1 MKQVLICVGLFLLQL
16 YFTFSGVLIFGK
28 FLNPIFLFAT
38 SMAIP
43 AYLIW
48 LSLGHSSPAVKQ
60 NVIPWW
66 RKGLWAGS
74 GLLIAF
80 VAYEEF
86 RKACVKFSEPGQWSD
101 VLPQLRTQFERFSK
115 GEFPY
120 DVVELAGYSPM
131 PVYMPLH
138 WLPIGLAAPLHLDF
152 RLIGFG
158 FFVLAVAL
166 YGWYLAA
173 QPGATLARIFVL
185 LLPTF
190 PLWAFLRWGELDLMV
205 SYEMVIGAY
214 YLVLATG
221 LFARQLWLVAIGIIL
236 CVLSRYTLIFWLPL
250 FAIIL
255 LYEKGWKKSFWVWG
269 ALAASILLIYIIPFY
284 LEDPTIFSRGMSYY
298 TGATV
303 AEWQGYGDPPISYS
317 MESGIYFA
325 AHMKAIFSGDMPHR
339 VHSARL
345 VQGTI
350 LILLL
355 VSGWICYRRWRER
368 IDFYTFSLIGL
379 YLFVS
384 AYYFFGPLTYRYYY
398 FPLLVLSSVLCGMI
412 IMHSIQTADSKG
424 KE

>member
-1 MKQVLICVGLFLLQL
+1 MKHLLVGCGLLILQI
-16 YFTFSGVLIFGK
+16 YFTFIGVSVFHK
-28 FLNPIFLFAT
+28 YFNPVLLFAV

-48 LSLGHSSPAVKQ
+48 LCLGHSSQTTKQ
-60 NVIPWW
+60 NVTTWW
-66 RKGLWAGS
+66 QRGLWLMG
-74 GLLIAF
+74 GLLVAF

-86 RKACVKFSEPGQWSD
+86 RKACVKFSEPEKWSD
-101 VLPQLRTQFERFSK
+101 VLPQLRTQYERFSR

-120 DVVELAGYSPM
+120 DVVELIGYSPM

-138 WLPIGLAAPLHLDF
+138 WLPIGLAAPLHLDI

-158 FFVLAVAL
+158 FFVLSVAI

-173 QPGATLARIFVL
+173 KSGTTLVRLVVL
-185 LLPTF
+185 ILPTF

-205 SYEMVIGAY
+205 SYEVVIGAY
-214 YLVLATG
+214 YLLLATG

-255 LYEKGWKKSFWVWG
+255 LYEKSWKKSFWVWG
-269 ALAASILLIYIIPFY
+269 ALAASILLVYIIPFY
-284 LEDPTIFSRGMSYY
+284 LKDPSIFSRGMTYY

-303 AEWQGYGDPPISYS
+303 AEWQGYGDPPVSYS
-317 MESGIYFA
+317 MEGGIHFA
-325 AHMKAIFSGDMPHR
+325 AYMKSIFSGDMAHR
-339 VHSARL
+339 VHLARL
-345 VQGTI
+345 VQGTV
-350 LILLL
+350 LLSLL
-355 VSGWICYRRWRER
+355 VGGWLFYRRWRDR

-398 FPLLVLSSVLCGMI
+398 FPLLVLSSVLCGKI
-412 IMHSIQTADSKG
+412 IMRSIQSYDH
-424 KE
+424 KEMD

>member
-1 MKQVLICVGLFLLQL
+1 MKHLLVGCGLFILQIYL
-16 YFTFSGVLIFGK
+16 TFLGVSVFNKYI
-28 FLNPIFLFAT
+28 NPVLLFAV

-43 AYLIW
+43 GYLIW
-48 LSLGHSSPAVKQ
+48 LCLGHSSQPVKQ
-60 NVIPWW
+60 DMIKWW
-66 RKGLWAGS
+66 RRGLWALG
-74 GLLIAF
+74 GLLVAF

-86 RKACVKFSEPGQWSD
+86 RKACVKFSEPEKWSD
-101 VLPQLRTQFERFSK
+101 VLPQLHTQYERFSK

-120 DVVELAGYSPM
+120 DVVELIGYSPM

-158 FFVLAVAL
+158 FFVLSLAI

-173 QPGATLARIFVL
+173 QSGSTPVRMLVL
-185 LLPTF
+185 ILPTF
-190 PLWAFLRWGELDLMV
+190 PLWAFLRWGQLDLMV
-205 SYEMVIGAY
+205 SYEVLIGAY
-214 YLVLATG
+214 YLLLATG

-236 CVLSRYTLIFWLPL
+236 CVLSRYTLVFWLPL

-255 LYEKGWKKSFWVWG
+255 FFEKGWKKSFWVWG
-269 ALAASILLIYIIPFY
+269 ALGASILLIYIIPFY
-284 LEDPTIFSRGMSYY
+284 LKDPSIFSRGMSYY

-303 AEWQGYGDPPISYS
+303 AEWQGYGDPPVSYS
-317 MESGIYFA
+317 MESGIHFA
-325 AHMKAIFSGDMPHR
+325 AITKAIFSGDMAHR
-339 VHSARL
+339 VHLARL

-350 LILLL
+350 LLSLL
-355 VSGWICYRRWRER
+355 VGGWFYYRRWRDR

-398 FPLLVLSSVLCGMI
+398 FPLLVLSSVLCGKI
-412 IMHSIQTADSKG
+412 IMHSIQYVDNKVRD
-424 KE
+424 